1 MRHVLALTL
10 LAAPIQ
16 CSFVT
21 FMQAPGFGSDPAR
34 IAKGDKDFIA
44 SQPRRALR
52 FSQAGV
58 CMTTTEAMERA
69 MAVAGEMTAADESD
83 GERSRQSA
91 AFTDLNS

>member
-1 MRHVLALTL
+1 MLFLGVHAALL
-10 LAAPIQ
+10 LPGQHAP
-16 CSFVT
+16 SRPTRAMVT
-21 FMQAPGFGSDPAR
+21 M
-34 IAKGDKDFIA
+34 GDKDFIA

-83 GERSRQSA
+83 GERSRQALRSQ
-91 AFTDLNS
+91 T